1 MPESRGWA
9 RTCKQTKTP
18 PEQRPSEANPK
29 ENDMMR
35 IRRPSPALIVAMLAL
50 FVSLSGTAVAAGVVP
65 MAKRALFANNAGKLQ
80 GKTAGQIA
88 ALPGP
93 ARTVASLV
101 STTSTPFS
109 LAPGSE
115 QDFAVE
121 CAAGAKAISG
131 GFTSPNTVLAADT
144 RPSASGTG
152 WVVYLVNV
160 SNSQAASGSVQATCL
175 K

>member
-1 MPESRGWA
+1 
-9 RTCKQTKTP
+9 
-18 PEQRPSEANPK
+18 
-29 ENDMMR
+29 MMR

-93 ARTVASLV
+93 ARSAASLV
-101 STTSTPFS
+101 STSTAPFS
-109 LAPGSE
+109 LAPDGE

-131 GFTSPNTVLAADT
+131 GFTSPNGVLAADT
-144 RPSASGTG
+144 RPSATGTG
-152 WVVYLVNV
+152 WVVYLVNL
-160 SNSQAASGSVQATCL
+160 SSSQAASGSVQATCL